1 MFPAVFRAFIGF
13 MKAITSCW
21 RSLLSFLPSFGG
33 DREQPLQLSEEQI
46 ASLMKLNEETRQK
59 RIAHEKAIAGE
70 GPQPWDQDWPESNE
84 DLSLDVL
91 RLAKKAGWHRVQSL
105 RDALD
110 WCMSSP
116 QFQQALASV
125 QDGPEQAMDSPW
137 LEPLQAFGVLYVSV
151 AEASHQLLRE
161 QAQGLNYSD
170 RARSELEDR
179 LRQLKGDAAAF

>member
-59 RIAHEKAIAGE
+59 RIAHEKA
-70 GPQPWDQDWPESNE
+70 
-84 DLSLDVL
+84 
-91 RLAKKAGWHRVQSL
+91 KKAGWHRVQSL

-137 LEPLQAFGVLYVSV
+137 LEPLQAFGALYVSV